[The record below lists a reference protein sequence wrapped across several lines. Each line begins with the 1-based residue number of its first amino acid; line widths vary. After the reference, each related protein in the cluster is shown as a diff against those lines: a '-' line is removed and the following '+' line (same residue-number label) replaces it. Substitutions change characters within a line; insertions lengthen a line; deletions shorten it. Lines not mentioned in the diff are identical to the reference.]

1 VLHDRIVGLDK
12 RLDYILEK
20 YGKLPEHQERIQWL
34 WDKTLVL
41 EDEIFSDITIAPP
54 DLNRLLNAGD
64 RSADLHE
71 YQQIC
76 KSVLEGILKS

>member
-41 EDEIFSDITIAPP
+41 EDEIFSDLAIAPP
-54 DLNRLLNAGD
+54 DLDRLLNSED
-64 RSADLHE
+64 RSADFLD
-71 YQQIC
+71 YQNVC
-76 KSVLEGILKS
+76 KNLSGNAE